1 MHPNALYV
9 AGMTSRKA
17 KHVRSQPTPFVA
29 VEDFEEHGQQGS
41 AEVADLSHVMGTS
54 CCLCVDN
61 MLFSKSCDVKPCEIN
76 HQCEYCEF

>member
-41 AEVADLSHVMGTS
+41 AEVADLMSWEQAAACALTT
-54 CCLCVDN
+54 CF
-61 MLFSKSCDVKPCEIN
+61 LFSKSCDVKPCEIN
-76 HQCEYCEF
+76 VTSM